1 MNDQKGHQVGD
12 LLLQEAAQ
20 RFNDCIREEDTLGR
34 FGGDEFLV
42 CIRKIEHQHEIKL
55 IAKRLISTLATHD
68 LKIDGECCKVGV
80 SLGVSLYPE
89 HGEDVERLIHNADL
103 AMYAVKQSGKNGYRI
118 YHAGMEAEENEPE
131 NFGGS

>member
-1 MNDQKGHQVGD
+1 M
-12 LLLQEAAQ
+12 
-20 RFNDCIREEDTLGR
+20 CCCREY
-34 FGGDEFLV
+34 
-42 CIRKIEHQHEIKL
+42 
-55 IAKRLISTLATHD
+55 
-68 LKIDGECCKVGV
+68 CKVGV